1 MTEPT
6 ASAPAPGDAD
16 GVRALARAAALPL
29 PDDRV
34 AAVTGLLGQ
43 WLPAANALSAAM
55 SAPEHQTTMPL
66 TVVASGPTDRT
77 E

>member
-1 MTEPT
+1 MTEPSGTPPT
-6 ASAPAPGDAD
+6 AVDAD
-16 GVRALARAAALPL
+16 AVRALARAAALPL

-34 AAVTGLLGQ
+34 AAVTDLLGQ